1 MRGNKLLDP
10 WVKRGRKE
18 FVFFFLSF
26 VYVREMRDIKGWGGG
41 WPAEGEFSLFLF
53 ISFFLN
59 KNEMK

>member
-26 VYVREMRDIKGWGGG
+26 VYVREMRDIKGWGAGR
-41 WPAEGEFSLFLF
+41 PAEEGEFLSLSFP
-53 ISFFLN
+53 FFLL
-59 KNEMK
+59 ETMK

>member
-26 VYVREMRDIKGWGGG
+26 VYVREKRDIKGWGGG
-41 WPAEGEFSLFLF
+41 RPAEGEFLSL
-53 ISFFLN
+53 SFPFFPL
-59 KNEMK
+59 ETMK